1 MRTARVRAVAFA
13 MAAAVL
19 AALAWAALTGR
30 WPGGSGRSA
39 EARAIARAS
48 AVLPGRAVWGHL
60 LVPDSGQD
68 QQGLGRGKLAHA
80 REEAL
85 VEMGDQLFTNLC
97 KK

>member
-1 MRTARVRAVAFA
+1 MIERMQVGMMVQR
-13 MAAAVL
+13 L
-19 AALAWAALTGR
+19 NNGQY
-30 WPGGSGRSA
+30 PGT
-39 EARAIARAS
+39 
-48 AVLPGRAVWGHL
+48 VRAVWGHL